1 MYPLIDPTYTPDAA
15 ASIVDDVVTED
26 DLIVPF
32 LKTFP
37 YLGVPHSGFNAGM
50 QVTHSHI
57 HPHAHPHRHEQPLVP
72 ARGAVLDIGGDV
84 GALLVQAGAEL
95 EGAEIELYRPDGTYL
110 MHTEVH
116 GRDVGGT
123 RTYAGLFPAV
133 VEGSYLLDLGDGSD
147 AQRPSSSRAD
157 R

>member
-1 MYPLIDPTYTPDAA
+1 M
-15 ASIVDDVVTED
+15 
-26 DLIVPF
+26 
-32 LKTFP
+32 
-37 YLGVPHSGFNAGM
+37 
-50 QVTHSHI
+50 
-57 HPHAHPHRHEQPLVP
+57 
-72 ARGAVLDIGGDV
+72 VLDIGGGV

-147 AQRPSSSRAD
+147 RTTVVVAGGQVTTVSRTAPQPVAGRPNG
-157 R
+157 